1 VRAGSS
7 RVALVLA
14 VLALGA
20 CDRDEIVDPDP
31 DVAPGPTSSTLETL
45 LDMGM
50 LSEWTDTAFGGFARA
65 GFTGYVQVV
74 GGAAIGTSRG
84 LIRFAEVDTGG
95 SEVQAFDSARVVMSV
110 DSAFTFLPATGMTI
124 LQLVELQQEWDV
136 SATWEFAV
144 DTLGVATP
152 WSGGPGGSLGPTI
165 VSEDTLA
172 LIVTDTTTE
181 LPDSL
186 VFWLGEAA
194 DSLLRLWADS
204 LAVNTGLAVVVA
216 DSGQVRLGGT
226 RVLFNT
232 IPVSNPDTAV
242 ARSASSTAR
251 TFIFDPTGTEN
262 IEGILRIGGVEAWRS
277 YVQFVVP
284 DSVPVLGSSE
294 LYPLRGSTINTAQ
307 LLLIS
312 REQLPAP
319 FPAEEPFQTV
329 SYELVD
335 DFLVFGPRTPV
346 GKAVA
351 GSSVVLYPDS
361 LAAGDT
367 LRFDIT
373 RLLGTWSRASP
384 DSLPRLRFL
393 IRPSSAAATFGFWE
407 FGAVDGD
414 PAFAPV
420 LRVVFTPPVEFGLP

>member
-1 VRAGSS
+1 
-7 RVALVLA
+7 LVLA

-20 CDRDEIVDPDP
+20 CDRDEIVNPDP

-45 LDMGM
+45 LDMSV

-65 GFTGYVQVV
+65 SFTGYVQVV
-74 GGAAIGTSRG
+74 GGATVGTSRG
-84 LIRFAEVDTGG
+84 LIRFAEVDTGN
-95 SEVQAFDSARVVMSV
+95 SEVQTFDSARVVMSV
-110 DSAFTFLPATGMTI
+110 DSAYTALPAAGTTI
-124 LQLVELQQEWDV
+124 LRLVELQQEWDV
-136 SATWEFAV
+136 SATWELAV

-181 LPDSL
+181 LPDSI
-186 VFWLGEAA
+186 VFWLGTAA

-216 DSGQVRLGGT
+216 DSGQVRLRGA
-226 RVLFNT
+226 RVHFNT
-232 IPVSNPDTAV
+232 ISVSDPDTAV
-242 ARSASSTAR
+242 ARSASSTAQ
-251 TFIFDPTGTEN
+251 TFIFDPTGTED
-262 IEGILRIGGVEAWRS
+262 IEGTLRIGGVEAWRS
-277 YVQFVVP
+277 YIQFVVP
-284 DSVPVLGSSE
+284 DSALALGSSE

-312 REQLPAP
+312 VEQQLPP
-319 FPAEEPFQTV
+319 FRAEEPFQTS

-346 GKAVA
+346 GRVVS
-351 GSSVVLYPDS
+351 GSGVVISPDS
-361 LAAGDT
+361 IVPGDT
-367 LRFDIT
+367 LRFDLT
-373 RLLGTWSRASP
+373 RLLGNWAAASP
-384 DSLPRLRFL
+384 DSVPSLRFQ
-393 IRPSSAAATFGFWE
+393 IRPSSAASTFGFWE
-407 FGAVDGD
+407 FGGVDGD

-420 LRVVFTPPVEFGLP
+420 LRIVFTPPVGFGLP